1 MYIAEEDGW
10 TEEGN
15 NILLDEKLEKIR
27 LTLEEA
33 PVILE
38 HRFYRCARSPDRLVF
53 DVYEELVSYLKLNAQ
68 PGDAFYLWNYAAV
81 CRDEN
86 ILAS

>member
-1 MYIAEEDGW
+1 
-10 TEEGN
+10 
-15 NILLDEKLEKIR
+15 
-27 LTLEEA
+27 
-33 PVILE
+33 
-38 HRFYRCARSPDRLVF
+38 ARSPDRLVF

-86 ILAS
+86 ILASGKYPDERDRIPNKGAY